1 MKKLYIIAA
10 LVLLYVIGCVETR
23 ADVACSTI
31 TNGDDRA
38 YCRAVQRNSKSECS
52 AIQSYNFRQ
61 QCLVRLGARQT
72 LCAAVSSPWE
82 KQQCKDAARAARR

>member
-1 MKKLYIIAA
+1 MKKYYAILIALMWVMGTA
-10 LVLLYVIGCVETR
+10 SAAEVT
-23 ADVACSTI
+23 CSTI
-31 TNGDDRA
+31 ANGDDRA

-72 LCAAVSSPWE
+72 LCATVSSPWE